1 MDVNLSLV
9 QMQLLKTVYGRFPT
23 TDATLLLIQLQD
35 FWKQFTGSPVTDVN
49 LSLVQTLLNF
59 WKQFTNSSQQRI
71 LIYRLFRL
79 FSTSE
84 NSLRMPPDTDVNL
97 LLIQTPN
104 SDVVQNMDTFLIL
117 IPNGISK
124 PIPASIALT
133 SANFRAL

>member
-1 MDVNLSLV
+1 M
-9 QMQLLKTVYGRFPT
+9 
-23 TDATLLLIQLQD
+23 
-35 FWKQFTGSPVTDVN
+35 
-49 LSLVQTLLNF
+49 
-59 WKQFTNSSQQRI
+59 

-97 LLIQTPN
+97 LLIQTP
-104 SDVVQNMDTFLIL
+104 SSKMVQSMDAFLIL
-117 IPNGISK
+117 IPDGIFKPIPDKFLSLLPMASLSPSPNGISK